1 MSKLKNLR
9 DRLEKLPQLKKEKN
23 LSSNFG
29 VFTKK
34 VAESKVMLTD
44 SYRDMEYISKVF
56 PDAGCEKKILPIL
69 KSSIKEAQKLY
80 KTIEEDPQTVQK
92 KASENSVVRLRD
104 YATSANVKVRDIWSR
119 EITNNVTKWEKLA
132 EVTQGLGAKGGREFK
147 QAVVSLKNKKIPKSD
162 EEVVQIKTAQI
173 NLHKGIANLGLE
185 GPFGKFLE
193 ATVESRGASPK
204 DLFKKEIKEKIEEFN
219 LWDSFQIRLGQ

>member
-1 MSKLKNLR
+1 MSKLKKLR
-9 DRLEKLPQLKKEKN
+9 KCLEKLPQLKKEKN

-34 VAESKVMLTD
+34 VAESKVMLSD

-56 PDAGCEKKILPIL
+56 PGAGCKKKILPVL

-104 YATSANVKVRDIWSR
+104 SVTSANVKVRDTWVR
-119 EITNNVTKWEKLA
+119 EINNNVTKWERLA
-132 EVTQGLGAKGGREFK
+132 DVIQGLGAEGGREFK

-162 EEVVQIKTAQI
+162 EEVVQIQNAQSE
-173 NLHKGIANLGLE
+173 LQKGIANLGLE

-193 ATVESRGASPK
+193 ATADNRGASPK
-204 DLFKKEIKEKIEEFN
+204 DLFKQEIKEKIEEFN
-219 LWDSFQIRLGQ
+219 LWDSFQVRLGQ